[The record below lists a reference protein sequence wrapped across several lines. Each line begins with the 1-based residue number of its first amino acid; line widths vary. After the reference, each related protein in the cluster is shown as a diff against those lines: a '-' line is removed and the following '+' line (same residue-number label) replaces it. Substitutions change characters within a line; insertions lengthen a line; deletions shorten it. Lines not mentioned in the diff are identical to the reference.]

1 MIKIYRK
8 YISRFFDGYR
18 GLPKSIYAIFAA
30 SIINSM
36 GNFVYPF
43 LAIFLTENLGY
54 SNAQAGDFVLIA
66 SAISVPGAL
75 LGGKL
80 ADMFGRKKVAV
91 VFQSLAALSFA
102 LCPLFINTH
111 FIVYL
116 IMAAGFFSN
125 TASPAYSAITADLT
139 NPSNR
144 KAAFSLQYLG
154 INIGFAI
161 GATIAGVLYKNFI
174 TLIFLLNSITT
185 VLSVLLIT
193 MFVKETIGFNN
204 IDNTCEEL
212 NEMEKAENT
221 NVFEALFK
229 RPNLILFSAISA
241 VYYFVYAQHSF
252 SLPIYMTD
260 IFATDGAK
268 FYGILMS
275 TNAITVV
282 FLTTIL
288 TRLTLKLNTIYGIV
302 AGGVFYAIG
311 FGSIFFAKSLFIL
324 ILTTITWTIGEILV
338 TTNSGVFIANN
349 TPSSH
354 RGRFN
359 AILPF
364 LTRFGYAIAPSFSGK
379 LIDNYGTSYI
389 WPFSFLLA
397 MAASIMM
404 LSLRFIEKSKFKGKS
419 A

>member
-1 MIKIYRK
+1 MIKIYK
-8 YISRFFDGYR
+8 QYISRLFDGYR

-30 SIINSM
+30 SIVNSM

-43 LAIFLTENLGY
+43 LAIFLTGNLGY
-54 SNAQAGDFVLIA
+54 SNAQAGDFVLFA

-91 VFQSLAALSFA
+91 AFQSLTALSFA

-111 FIVYL
+111 FIIYL

-125 TASPAYSAITADLT
+125 TASPAYSAMTADLT
-139 NPSNR
+139 NASNR

-154 INIGFAI
+154 INIGFAV
-161 GATIAGVLYKNFI
+161 GPTIAGILYEKYI
-174 TLIFLLNSITT
+174 SMIFLLDAFTT
-185 VLSVLLIT
+185 VLSVLLI
-193 MFVKETIGFNN
+193 MIYVKETIGFNN
-204 IDNTCEEL
+204 IDSACEEI
-212 NEMEKAENT
+212 NEKEKAEDT
-221 NVFEALFK
+221 NVFEALLK
-229 RPNLILFSAISA
+229 RPNLILFSIISA
-241 VYYFVYAQHSF
+241 VYSFVYAQHGF

-260 IFATDGAK
+260 IFSINGAK

-282 FLTTIL
+282 LLTTIL

-302 AGGVFYAIG
+302 AGGFFYAIG
-311 FGSIFFAKSLFIL
+311 FGSIFFAKSLFAL

-364 LTRFGYAIAPSFSGK
+364 LTRFGSAVAPAFSGK
-379 LIDNYGTSYI
+379 LIDRYGTNCI

-397 MAASIMM
+397 VAASLMM
-404 LSLRFIEKSKFKGKS
+404 LILRYIENLKSKG

>member
-1 MIKIYRK
+1 MIKIYK
-8 YISRFFDGYR
+8 QYISRLFDGYR

-30 SIINSM
+30 SIVNSM

-43 LAIFLTENLGY
+43 LAIFLTGNLGY
-54 SNAQAGDFVLIA
+54 SNAQAGDFVLFA

-91 VFQSLAALSFA
+91 AFQSLTALSFA
-102 LCPLFINTH
+102 LCPLFYYS
-111 FIVYL
+111 FYYL
-116 IMAAGFFSN
+116 FDKAAGFFSN
-125 TASPAYSAITADLT
+125 TASPAYSAMTADLT
-139 NPSNR
+139 NASNR

-154 INIGFAI
+154 INIGFAV
-161 GATIAGVLYKNFI
+161 GPTIAGILYEKYI
-174 TLIFLLNSITT
+174 SMIFLLYIFTT
-185 VLSVLLIT
+185 VLSVLLI
-193 MFVKETIGFNN
+193 MIYVKETIGFNN
-204 IDNTCEEL
+204 IDSACEEI
-212 NEMEKAENT
+212 NEKEKAEDT
-221 NVFEALFK
+221 NVFEALLK
-229 RPNLILFSAISA
+229 RPNLILFSIISA
-241 VYYFVYAQHSF
+241 VYSFVYAQHGF

-260 IFATDGAK
+260 IFSINGAK

-282 FLTTIL
+282 LLTTIL

-302 AGGVFYAIG
+302 AGGFFLCNSFGDFFCKIPFG
-311 FGSIFFAKSLFIL
+311 FN
-324 ILTTITWTIGEILV
+324 LTTITWTIGEILV

-364 LTRFGYAIAPSFSGK
+364 LTRFGSAVAPAFSGK
-379 LIDNYGTSYI
+379 LIDRYGTNCI

-397 MAASIMM
+397 VAASLMM
-404 LSLRFIEKSKFKGKS
+404 LILRYIENLKSKG

>member
-1 MIKIYRK
+1 MRKIHK
-8 YISRFFDGYR
+8 QKISRLFDGYR
-18 GLPKSIYAIFAA
+18 GLPKGIYAIFTA
-30 SIINSM
+30 SIVNSM

-54 SNAQAGDFVLIA
+54 SNAQAGDFVLFA

-91 VFQSLAALSFA
+91 TFQSLTALSFA
-102 LCPLFINTH
+102 LCTLFINTN
-111 FIVYL
+111 FIIYL

-125 TASPAYSAITADLT
+125 TASPAYSAMTADLT
-139 NPSNR
+139 NVSNR

-161 GATIAGVLYKNFI
+161 GPTIAGILYENYI
-174 TLIFLLNSITT
+174 SMIFLLDAFTT
-185 VLSVLLIT
+185 VLSVLLIIV
-193 MFVKETIGFNN
+193 FVKETMGFNN
-204 IDNTCEEL
+204 IDSTCEEI
-212 NEMEKAENT
+212 NEKEKAEDT
-221 NVFEALFK
+221 NVFEALLK
-229 RPNLILFSAISA
+229 RPNLILFSIISA
-241 VYYFVYAQHSF
+241 IYSFVYAQHGF

-260 IFATDGAK
+260 IFSINGAK

-282 FLTTIL
+282 LLTTIL

-302 AGGVFYAIG
+302 AGGFFYAIG
-311 FGSIFFAKSLFIL
+311 FGSIFFAKSLFAL

-364 LTRFGYAIAPSFSGK
+364 LNRFGSAIAPAFSGK
-379 LIDNYGTSYI
+379 LIDNYGTSCI

-397 MAASIMM
+397 VAASLMM
-404 LSLRFIEKSKFKGKS
+404 FILRYIENLKSKG